1 VSDAKLKTKKSSS
14 TFLDSSLSTAKFPAS
29 WRGKVRKTAVLR
41 KIKPLFEKK
50 KTEKERS
57 TSIIYKNGKS
67 FLLDVLGRAVPPS
80 PLGVAVANLMA
91 VAVVAPAPSVAVAA
105 QRARGRVRGL
115 GVITV
120 GRGGDGLVGEG
131 RLGCVGRGSPL
142 TLARW
147 SRTGSR
153 SVPPEPGTRRGS
165 AWGRRTSST
174 ATRDTEVGVL
184 VLEEGF

>member
-1 VSDAKLKTKKSSS
+1 LEKLKIYLPKENIRGFSEVSDAKLKTKKSSS

-57 TSIIYKNGKS
+57 TSIIYKNGKT

-80 PLGVAVANLMA
+80 PLGVAVADLMA
-91 VAVVAPAPSVAVAA
+91 VAVVAPAAVAA

-120 GRGGDGLVGEG
+120 GRGGGWA
-131 RLGCVGRGSPL
+131 RGRGAAGVRGQGQSFDISPMV
-142 TLARW
+142 THRKQKCTAGQGRSKGGGARW
-147 SRTGSR
+147 ARPT
-153 SVPPEPGTRRGS
+153 PE
-165 AWGRRTSST
+165 
-174 ATRDTEVGVL
+174 
-184 VLEEGF
+184 